1 MKRQRQMQK
10 FVGYQNQAQ
19 RKTIEKEWSSK
30 LVKVNLAKPQCHTM
44 LNKIICKQ
52 KKLKFKG
59 KRQKL
64 LVQINNFQFD
74 KGRSNKN

>member
-19 RKTIEKEWSSK
+19 RKTTEKEWSLK
-30 LVKVNLAKPQCHTM
+30 VKLAKPQCHTM

-52 KKLKFKG
+52 K
-59 KRQKL
+59 
-64 LVQINNFQFD
+64 N
-74 KGRSNKN
+74 